1 MGAPGFAGL
10 AGLADAIRGIDAASA
25 AAPRSIASMAMARNA
40 AVRLDTV
47 PFGAVGFDKDGAWSV
62 GADGL
67 IDGVVVT

>member
-1 MGAPGFAGL
+1 
-10 AGLADAIRGIDAASA
+10 
-25 AAPRSIASMAMARNA
+25 MAMARNA